1 MKALL
6 VYPEVSDTFWS
17 YKHALRFVSKKAAFP
32 PLGLITVAAMLPAE
46 WEVRLVDCNV
56 RQLTEANL
64 SWANCVFIS
73 AMAAQRASAEKLIS
87 RCRAAGKKIV
97 AGGPLFTA
105 ESEAFGRVD
114 HLVLNEAELTL
125 PLFLADLK
133 NGRLQHIYATGEF
146 SDMRRTPLP
155 RWNLL
160 DMEAYVSMSVQWSRG
175 CPFQCEFC
183 DVTKLF
189 GHGSRVKATPQIIDE
204 LDGLRAAGW
213 RGKVFFVDDNLIG
226 DKNKLNNE
234 LLPALIDWQ
243 KGVNYSVP
251 FFTQVS
257 INLAQE
263 KGLISLMTE
272 AGFDSVFIG
281 IETPNKAALSDCR
294 KTQNTKRNLANDVIT
309 LQRAGLQVMGGFI
322 VGFDSDDPATIF
334 KRQIDLIAEA
344 GITTAM
350 VGMLSAP
357 HGTAL
362 WHRLKSANRLNG
374 RMSGDNVDGT
384 TNIIPAMG
392 LEKLRRGYRDMMNN
406 LYSPKNYYG
415 RVRVFLKDYQ
425 APKVRRRLNGQRV
438 LAFFRACWHL
448 GLIESGGRGQ
458 FWFLLAWALFH
469 KPRLFSLAVE
479 SAITGYHFRKVT
491 ELHIKK

>member
-1 MKALL
+1 MKILL
-6 VYPEVSDTFWS
+6 VYPEVPDTFWS
-17 YKHALRFVSKKAAFP
+17 YKHALPFVSKKAAFP

-46 WEVRLVDCNV
+46 WEIRLVDLNV
-56 RQLTEANL
+56 SQLTEANL

-73 AMAAQRASAEKLIS
+73 AMAAQRASVEKLIS
-87 RCRAAGKKIV
+87 RCHAAGKKIV

-105 ESEAFGRVD
+105 EHESFGRVD

-125 PLFLADLK
+125 PLFLADLR
-133 NGRLQHIYATGEF
+133 NGRPKHIYATGEF
-146 SDMRRTPLP
+146 SDMRKTPPP
-155 RWNLL
+155 RWDLL

-189 GHGSRVKATPQIIDE
+189 GHGSRVKTTPQVIAE

-213 RGKVFFVDDNLIG
+213 SGKVFFVDDNLIG
-226 DKNKLNNE
+226 DKKKLKDE

-243 KGVNYSVP
+243 KKMNHRIP

-257 INLAQE
+257 INLAQDKE
-263 KGLISLMTE
+263 LVSLMVE

-281 IETPNKAALSDCR
+281 IETPNQAALSDCR
-294 KTQNTKRNLANDVIT
+294 KTQNTGRNLAADVET

-334 KRQIDLIAEA
+334 RRQTDFITRA

-350 VGMLSAP
+350 VGLLSAP
-357 HGTAL
+357 CGTAL
-362 WHRLKSANRLNG
+362 WQRLEKDGRLRG

-392 LEKLRRGYRDMMNN
+392 LEKLHRGYRDMMNY

-425 APKVRRRLNGQRV
+425 APRARRRLNGQRV
-438 LAFFRACWHL
+438 LAFFRACRHL

-458 FWFLLAWALFH
+458 FWFLLAWALLRR
-469 KPRLFSLAVE
+469 PRLFSLAVE

-491 ELHIKK
+491 ELHIK